1 MEHTLVSERFA
12 HLKISVIELPK
23 DVTILIDNNHCVEQI
38 TLTPKELHSFIG
50 TLLHVQA
57 KLKTAKNG

>member
-1 MEHTLVSERFA
+1 MEHTLISENWA
-12 HLKISVIELPK
+12 HLKIKVIEHVK

-38 TLTPKELHSFIG
+38 TLTQKELHSFIG

-57 KLKTAKNG
+57 KLKTANNG